1 MIPIRKVLMPGVELL
16 YCRSDKFKTGVLSC
30 NFILPM
36 TKESICSSALLA
48 CVLRRGTEKYPDIA
62 AISEALDLNY
72 GARLEA
78 VTRKKGEYH
87 CVGLL
92 ASFIDDRFTPQGEKL
107 LEPMADMMG
116 EMLLHPTLQN
126 GVFREDYVAQEKENL
141 LDDIRARKNDKRE
154 WADYCL
160 LKALCAGE
168 PYGVFREEEHL
179 RGVTPESLYV
189 HYREI
194 FSSAPVKIVYCGSA
208 EQSRVEAA
216 LMHALR
222 ELPREKQLILPKV
235 RRHIL
240 RCEVQQICESM
251 DVTQAK
257 LAMGFGTTSDD
268 FSALM
273 LANALFG
280 GTSNAKLFLH
290 VREELSLCY
299 YVSTQ
304 LHRSKGVITLS
315 SGIAAKDYDRACS
328 EIMRQLR
335 NLQEGRF
342 EPWEIPGARSILRG
356 VYRAAADAPG
366 RIESFTLGEA
376 VMGTYQ
382 SFEDY
387 LRGIEE
393 TDKDRI
399 IAAAKTIA
407 LDTVYFLTGKEAA
420 Q

>member
-1 MIPIRKVLMPGVELL
+1 MIPERKELMPGVELL
-16 YCRSDKFKTGVLSC
+16 CIRSEKFKTGVLSC
-30 NFILPM
+30 NFILPVS
-36 TKESICSSALLA
+36 EENLGCDALLA
-48 CVLRRGTEKYPDIA
+48 CVLRRGTEQYPDIA

-78 VTRKKGEYH
+78 VSRKKAEYH

-92 ASFIDDRFTPQGEKL
+92 SSFMDDRYTPNGEQL

-116 EMLLHPTLQN
+116 EMLLHPALQN
-126 GVFREDYVAQEKENL
+126 GVFRADYVTQEKDNL

-154 WADYCL
+154 WADYRL

-168 PYGVFREEEHL
+168 PYGVFREEEQL
-179 RGVTPESLYV
+179 RSVTPERLY
-189 HYREI
+189 YRYRQVL
-194 FSSAPVKIVYCGSA
+194 SAAPVKIIYCGSA
-208 EQSRVEAA
+208 ETERVQAA
-216 LMHALR
+216 LMRSLR
-222 ELPREKQLILPKV
+222 ELPREKLFFLPEV
-235 RRHIL
+235 LPHAARS
-240 RCEVQQICESM
+240 EVQYLRESM

-257 LAMGFGTTSDD
+257 LAVG
-268 FSALM
+268 FSAASQDVSALT

-304 LHRSKGVITLS
+304 FHRSKGLITLS
-315 SGIAAKDYDRACS
+315 SGIAEKDYERAFA

-335 NLQEGRF
+335 NVQEGSF
-342 EPWEIPGARSILRG
+342 EPWELPAAKSALRG
-356 VYRAAADAPG
+356 SYRAAADSLN

-376 VMGTYQ
+376 VLGSCRTLD
-382 SFEDY
+382 DY
-387 LRGIEE
+387 LRASEE
-393 TDKDRI
+393 TDEERI
-399 IAAAKTIA
+399 VEAAKTVT
-407 LDTVYFLTGKEAA
+407 LDTVYFLTGKGEA